1 MQSTPLKREAVLAI
15 FGTQAG
21 NKLFNLLGTCC
32 NSQPAIQI
40 AFNATC
46 AGIDKATGE
55 QTYNVTASAI
65 YNTSIPGITSLFGYF
80 SNAPFPNWSN
90 VTSDTLNNLNIKEAT
105 IFVSN
110 IVAGV
115 PIVLASLT
123 GVKLNAGSYFF
134 MLTDNRGSYS
144 NLLTVTVP
152 TCGASSP
159 STPAST
165 PASQKTLPTG

>member
-21 NKLFNLLGTCC
+21 TKLLNMLGTCC

-40 AFNATC
+40 AFSATC
-46 AGIDKATGE
+46 AGLDPKTGE
-55 QTYNVTASAI
+55 QTYNVTASAT
-65 YNTSIPGITSLFGYF
+65 YSTNIPGITSLFGYF
-80 SNAPFPNWSN
+80 STQPFSNWTN

-134 MLTDNRGSYS
+134 MLTDNRGNYS

-152 TCGASSP
+152 NCASSP
-159 STPAST
+159 SSPAST
-165 PASQKTLPTG
+165 PASQKTESTS